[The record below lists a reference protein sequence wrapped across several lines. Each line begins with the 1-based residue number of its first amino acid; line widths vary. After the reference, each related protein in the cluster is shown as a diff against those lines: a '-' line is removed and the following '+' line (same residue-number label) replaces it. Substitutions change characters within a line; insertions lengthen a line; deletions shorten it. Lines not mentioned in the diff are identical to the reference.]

1 MSLKAKQ
8 PEEVKP
14 TKPKMLVSGE
24 SGIGKT
30 FFALDFPKPYL
41 FDTEGGATREQYQA
55 KLKKAGGVYFGKE
68 EGSQDFGAVIEETKL
83 LCTEK
88 HPYKTVIYD
97 SFTYLYMLE
106 AAIAEADKGSEF
118 GRDKK
123 MANIPTRQLISTLEK
138 IDMSVILICHSKDK
152 WERKTASNGK
162 EQIINVGSTFDG
174 YDKLEYILDLWIEIL
189 KGGKTFMVR
198 KSRVTSLV
206 QGNSYPLSYDKFAEL
221 YGKEVLEK
229 ESVPLILASSAQL
242 TQLEKLIEALN
253 INEGWK
259 DKVLK
264 SFDADKFSELSE
276 EQCQKVIE
284 VLQKKI
290 KGLTKEEKK

>member
-1 MSLKAKQ
+1 MPLKAKQ
-8 PEEVKP
+8 PVEVKP
-14 TKPKMLVSGE
+14 SKPKMLISGE
-24 SGIGKT
+24 SGVGKT

-41 FDTEGGATREQYQA
+41 FDTEGGATREQYQN
-55 KLKKAGGVYFGKE
+55 KLKASGGVYFGKE
-68 EGSQDFGAVIEETKL
+68 EGSQDFGTVINETKS

-88 HPYKTVIYD
+88 HPYKTAIYD

-106 AAIAEADKGSEF
+106 AAIAEADKGSDF

-138 IDMSVILICHSKDK
+138 LDMNVILICHSKDK
-152 WERKTASNGK
+152 WERKTNGGK

-198 KSRVTSLV
+198 KSRITSLV

-221 YGKEVLEK
+221 YGKTVLEQ
-229 ESVPLILASSAQL
+229 ESVPVVMANSAQL
-242 TQLEKLIEALN
+242 TQLSGLIDALN
-253 INEGWK
+253 ISKEQQ
-259 DKVLK
+259 DKVLGK
-264 SFDADKFSELSE
+264 FNAENWQDLTEDAMQE
-276 EQCQKVIE
+276 VITS
-284 VLQKKI
+284 LQKKI
-290 KGLTKEEKK
+290 NSLKTGDK

>member
-1 MSLKAKQ
+1 MVLRAKPPQ
-8 PEEVKP
+8 EVKP
-14 TKPKMLVSGE
+14 SKPKILISGE

-30 FFALDFPKPYL
+30 FFALDFPSPYL
-41 FDTEGGATREQYQA
+41 FDTEGGATREQYQS
-55 KLKKAGGVYFGKE
+55 KLKKSGGVYFGKE
-68 EGSQDFGAVIEETKL
+68 EGSQDFHTIIEETKQL
-83 LCTEK
+83 ATTK
-88 HPYKTVIYD
+88 HKFRTVIYD

-106 AAIAEADKGSEF
+106 AAAAELDKGSDF

-138 IDMSVILICHSKDK
+138 VDMSVLLICHSKDK
-152 WERKTASNGK
+152 WERKTSGGK

-198 KSRVTSLV
+198 KSRINSFV

-221 YGKEVLEK
+221 YGKDVIEK
-229 ESVPLILASSAQL
+229 EAVPIILANHAQL
-242 TQLEKLIEALN
+242 VQMESLIEALN
-253 INEGWK
+253 ISKEQQ

-264 SFDADKFSELSE
+264 SFDVDKFEELTE
-276 EQCQKVIE
+276 DQ
-284 VLQKKI
+284 LQKCIVSLQAKVKKI
-290 KGLTKEEKK
+290 TEKEK